1 MDFYLSLLTL
11 FGFRILLG
19 LSAYVVIL
27 TGQISMAQAGFYAI
41 GAYVAGAATSMMGW
55 PLVVGAMWT
64 LSGYSLK
71 SDFLITLSYHH
82 HSI

>member
-55 PLVVGAMWT
+55 PIFPAMSS
-64 LSGYSLK
+64 LSRTFIWQPYDSM
-71 SDFLITLSYHH
+71 
-82 HSI
+82 